1 MKLSSLSR
9 LAWRGSRSARVA
21 AFAAVAAMA
30 ALAPGSLSAQREYSP
45 NFAIGGK
52 AGATLSRMS
61 FSPEVHQKFTQGMT
75 MGIAARYTE
84 EKYFGL
90 IGEINFVQRGWAED
104 FARDDAPQFNYER
117 TLNYVSIP
125 LLTHIYFG
133 SQKVRG
139 FVNLGPEVSFML
151 SNKIKANFDYEN
163 YASIQ
168 DFPQGYRTNEQLS
181 KEVERKFDY
190 GIAGGAGIEFI
201 VKKRHSFMLE
211 GRYYFGL
218 GNIFKDSK
226 RDFFSASRNQ
236 SIEVTLKYMIR
247 VR

>member
-1 MKLSSLSR
+1 MKFSDSLFTSF
-9 LAWRGSRSARVA
+9 RSALVRVA
-21 AFAAVAAMA
+21 VLAAVFMLQ
-30 ALAPGSLSAQREYSP
+30 ALRVSAQREYSP

-61 FSPEVHQKFTQGMT
+61 FSPEVHQKFTQGLT

-90 IGEINFVQRGWAED
+90 IAEINFTQRGWDED
-104 FARDDAPQFNYER
+104 FVRDEAPQFSYTR

-125 LLTHIYFG
+125 LMTHIYFG
-133 SQKVRG
+133 SNKVRG
-139 FVNLGPEVSFML
+139 FVNLGPEVSYML
-151 SNKIKANFDYEN
+151 SNSITANFDYEN
-163 YASIQ
+163 YQSVA
-168 DFPQGYRTNEQLS
+168 DFPQGYRTNEQLN

-190 GIAGGAGIEFI
+190 GIAAGAGIEFI
-201 VKKRHSFMLE
+201 VKKKHSFLLE

-226 RDFFSASRNQ
+226 RDFFAASRNQ

>member
-1 MKLSSLSR
+1 MRMNFNSIISCRGLRKLLGPLFAIGLLSVP
-9 LAWRGSRSARVA
+9 RVA
-21 AFAAVAAMA
+21 
-30 ALAPGSLSAQREYSP
+30 LAQREYSP

-75 MGIAARYTE
+75 MGVAARYTE

-90 IGEINFVQRGWAED
+90 IAEINFIQRGWDED
-104 FARDDAPQFNYER
+104 FAEDEAPQFKYTR

-125 LLTHIYFG
+125 LMTHIYFG
-133 SQKVRG
+133 SNKVRG
-139 FVNLGPEVSFML
+139 FFNLGPEVSFML
-151 SNKIKANFDYEN
+151 SDNISANFDYEN
-163 YASIQ
+163 YKSIP
-168 DFPQGYRTNEQLS
+168 DFPQGYRTNEQLNMPID
-181 KEVERKFDY
+181 RKFDY

-201 VKKRHSFMLE
+201 VKRKHSFLLE

-218 GNIFKDSK
+218 GNIYKDSK
-226 RDFFSASRNQ
+226 RDFFAASRNQ

>member
-1 MKLSSLSR
+1 MVNSR
-9 LAWRGSRSARVA
+9 LIQSVSFTSLRTL
-21 AFAAVAAMA
+21 AVGVIM
-30 ALAPGSLSAQREYSP
+30 LASLVVPCRMSAQREYSP

-75 MGIAARYTE
+75 MGLAARYTE

-90 IGEINFVQRGWAED
+90 IAEINFTQRGWDED
-104 FARDDAPQFNYER
+104 FVRDEAPQFNYTR

-133 SQKVRG
+133 SNKVRG
-139 FVNLGPEVSFML
+139 FFNLGPEVSFML
-151 SNKIKANFDYEN
+151 SNSISANFDYEN
-163 YASIQ
+163 YKSIP
-168 DFPQGYRTNEQLS
+168 DFPQGYRTNEQLN
-181 KEVERKFDY
+181 KEIERKFDY
-190 GIAGGAGIEFI
+190 GIAGGAGVEFI
-201 VKKRHSFMLE
+201 VKRKHSFMLE

-218 GNIFKDSK
+218 GNIYKDSK
-226 RDFFSASRNQ
+226 RDFFAASRNQ

-247 VR
+247 VK